1 MQIYKINVDTNKPIT
16 QRIAVPQDCDKYGL
30 VVSATT
36 NGHATK
42 NLSCTIYDGDNT
54 LTPSKTLDD
63 GSLLFVMSS
72 IGNTSRAVKVKLEAK
87 PLLIYCTVNV
97 QLDEVRGALPDGEIT
112 DDPAVYE
119 DVRATSLSA
128 DTITLSGVND
138 TPTTITLEGI
148 EYNVLAATANI

>member
-1 MQIYKINVDTNKPIT
+1 MLGRDVLIRNTDNVVYQLKQSVQPHTT
-16 QRIAVPQDCDKYGL
+16 
-30 VVSATT
+30 ATLNDFVIGT
-36 NGHATK
+36 
-42 NLSCTIYDGDNT
+42 
-54 LTPSKTLDD
+54 
-63 GSLLFVMSS
+63 SL
-72 IGNTSRAVKVKLEAK
+72 GN
-87 PLLIYCTVNV
+87 CTVNV